1 MADWDDE
8 EFEPVAA
15 VVGKTDKWAGEDEE
29 DEVKDAWDV
38 SSDEEDSQKSEK
50 KEGEPVVQRKKKKKL
65 AEIIAEKEEARLKKQ
80 QEDALE
86 RAENEL
92 NDTPEARLA
101 EKLRQQKLA
110 EEGDLE
116 LARELLGAKDGS
128 EAKEGTLD
136 AMSPVTKED
145 FQEFQ
150 KAISEKIA
158 NFSNSDHYPDFVE
171 ALVKDMCMSL
181 NTITLKKIKT
191 GVEAFHSAKLKEEK
205 AAKGGKKPAKKNV
218 IKMERDN
225 DYGIGGYHDNDM
237 DDFM

>member
-1 MADWDDE
+1 M
-8 EFEPVAA
+8 
-15 VVGKTDKWAGEDEE
+15 G
-29 DEVKDAWDV
+29 
-38 SSDEEDSQKSEK
+38 
-50 KEGEPVVQRKKKKKL
+50 
-65 AEIIAEKEEARLKKQ
+65 
-80 QEDALE
+80 EDALE

-145 FQEFQ
+145 FEEFQ

-158 NFSNSDHYPDFVE
+158 NFQ
-171 ALVKDMCMSL
+171 
-181 NTITLKKIKT
+181 TRITTPTLWKLWSKT
-191 GVEAFHSAKLKEEK
+191 CA
-205 AAKGGKKPAKKNV
+205 
-218 IKMERDN
+218 
-225 DYGIGGYHDNDM
+225 
-237 DDFM
+237 